1 MLEYRVWSI
10 EYRWSACLEVGSALR
25 ADLVAP
31 SSVPD
36 LHDCL
41 KAGRSLPWPPFAK
54 ARATTGQ
61 SLRSYQSPSADV
73 IVITSL
79 PRDSHSKGDR
89 KPEDWP
95 GAFLPGPGSRPSGV
109 WFGCSG
115 SAPGGGKSVLCH
127 LTSMQ
132 HSNRFGWRVAAPG
145 GGWQAASTQ
154 PSIQSSTQSSFQP
167 SVIGSALSHRSSH
180 PPSHPP
186 PPLSGSTVGTP
197 FSTHPQFCLEL
208 PHPLGI

>member
-73 IVITSL
+73 IVITSH

-95 GAFLPGPGSRPSGV
+95 GHLFRVSGLGHQVPGSGVQVQAQVREIRPLS
-109 WFGCSG
+109 
-115 SAPGGGKSVLCH
+115 SAIDSVIFSGGGC
-127 LTSMQ
+127 
-132 HSNRFGWRVAAPG
+132 
-145 GGWQAASTQ
+145 QAS
-154 PSIQSSTQSSFQP
+154 SIQP
-167 SVIGSALSHRSSH
+167 SVVNSAIRHLSSIQPSSMH
-180 PPSHPP
+180 
-186 PPLSGSTVGTP
+186 PLSDSAVGTS
-197 FSTHPQFCLEL
+197 FSTQTQFCLEL
-208 PHPLGI
+208 SHPLGI

>member
-1 MLEYRVWSI
+1 MTECRSMEYRG
-10 EYRWSACLEVGSALR
+10 SACLEVGSALR

-31 SSVPD
+31 FSVPG

-41 KAGRSLPWPPFAK
+41 KVGRSLPWPPFAK

-95 GAFLPGPGSRPSGV
+95 GAFLPGLGSRPSGP

-115 SAPGGGKSVLCH
+115 SGAGSGNP
-127 LTSMQ
+127 
-132 HSNRFGWRVAAPG
+132 
-145 GGWQAASTQ
+145 
-154 PSIQSSTQSSFQP
+154 P
-167 SVIGSALSHRSSH
+167 SVICHRLSHLLRWRVSGIIHSALS
-180 PPSHPP
+180 
-186 PPLSGSTVGTP
+186 G
-197 FSTHPQFCLEL
+197 QFCHPSSVIDSAIFHAPPIRFRRWEFIFPLTQFFLEL
-208 PHPLGI
+208 SHLLGI